1 MKKKYL
7 PILLIAAAV
16 LIVLAWSFSG
26 EAEEEKEITTTAFV
40 GNFQDLVVSSGEL
53 IAKNSEDILGPNGL
67 QRYGLYNVQISDIIP
82 EGSYVEQGDFV
93 CSLDKSD
100 INTKINDVLVE
111 LEKAESQYTQT
122 KLDTSLTLREKR
134 NELENLAFQIKQKQ
148 IELEQSAYEPPATI
162 QRLRLD
168 LEKLRQDLTQSEEN
182 YQIKKQQSTAKM
194 IEAGAELQ
202 QKKNRLE
209 KLQELMGQFTITAPK
224 SGMLIYKREWDG
236 DKRKTGSTISP
247 WDPAV
252 ATLPDLSEMLSKTYI
267 NEVDI
272 RKVKTGQEV
281 ALGLDAFPDIEL
293 SGSVTKV
300 ANVGETR
307 KGSDTKV
314 FEVEIVV
321 NESDSTYRP
330 GMTTSNQILT
340 NEISAVLQIPLE
352 AIYAQDDMSFVY
364 LKEGVGITKKQV
376 QLGAANDE
384 FVIIKKGISEG
395 DEVYLSEPVSARNQE
410 IQTLSSQTA
419 ALP

>member
-1 MKKKYL
+1 MKKKHL
-7 PILLIAAAV
+7 PFILIA
-16 LIVLAWSFSG
+16 IVVVIVVAWSFSS
-26 EAEEEKEITTTAFV
+26 ESEEEQEITTTAFI

-53 IAKNSEDILGPNGL
+53 IAKNSEDILGPNGM
-67 QRYGLYNVQISDIIP
+67 QRYGLYNVQIAEIVP

-100 INTKINDVLVE
+100 INTKINDVLVD

-134 NELENLAFQIKQKQ
+134 NELANLAFQIRQKK

-162 QRLRLD
+162 QRLKLD
-168 LEKLRQDLTQSEEN
+168 LEKLEQDLTRSAEN
-182 YQIKKQQSTAKM
+182 YQIKKRQSTAKM

-209 KLQELMGQFTITAPK
+209 KLEELMGQFTINAPK
-224 SGMLIYKREWDG
+224 SGMVIYKREWDG
-236 DKRKTGSTISP
+236 EKRKTGSTISP

-252 ATLPDLSEMLSKTYI
+252 ATLPDLSQMLSKTYI

-272 RKVKTGQEV
+272 RKVKTGQIV
-281 ALGLDAFPDIEL
+281 ALGLDAFPDIQL
-293 SGSVTKV
+293 SGTVTQV

-314 FEVEIVV
+314 FEVEITV

-340 NEISAVLQIPLE
+340 NEINDVLQIPLE
-352 AIYAQDDMSFVY
+352 AVYAQDNMSFVY
-364 LKEGVGITKKQV
+364 VKDGVTIKKQQI
-376 QLGAANDE
+376 QLGPANDE
-384 FVIIKKGISEG
+384 FVIVENGIEEG
-395 DEVYLSEPVSARNQE
+395 TEVYLSEPVSARDQE
-410 IQTLSSQTA
+410 IQTLTA
-419 ALP
+419 NTAGL

>member
-1 MKKKYL
+1 
-7 PILLIAAAV
+7 
-16 LIVLAWSFSG
+16 
-26 EAEEEKEITTTAFV
+26 ITATAFV
-40 GNFQDLVVSSGEL
+40 DDFQDLVVSSGEL

-67 QRYGLYNVQISDIIP
+67 QRYGLYNVQISEIIP
-82 EGSYVEQGDFV
+82 EGSYVEEGDFV

-100 INTKINDVLVE
+100 INTKINDVMVE

-134 NELENLAFQIKQKQ
+134 NELANLAFQIKQKG

-162 QRLRLD
+162 QRLKLD
-168 LEKLRQDLTQSEEN
+168 LEKLEQDLEQAKEN
-182 YQIKKQQSTAKM
+182 YSIKKRQSTAKM
-194 IEAGAELQ
+194 VEAGAELQ

-209 KLQELMGQFTITAPK
+209 KLQELMGQFTIKAPK
-224 SGMLIYKREWDG
+224 TGMVIYKREWDG

-272 RKVKTGQEV
+272 RKVKTGQKV
-281 ALGLDAFPDIEL
+281 VLGLDAFPDIQL
-293 SGSVTKV
+293 SGTVTKV

-307 KGSDTKV
+307 KGADTKV
-314 FEVEIVV
+314 FEVEISV

-340 NEISAVLQIPLE
+340 NEIPKVLQIPLE
-352 AIYAQDDMSFVY
+352 AVYASDNVSFVY
-364 LKEGVGITKKQV
+364 LKNGVSVTKKEV
-376 QLGAANDE
+376 RLGVANDE
-384 FVIIKKGISEG
+384 FVIIEEGIQEG
-395 DEVYLSEPVSARNQE
+395 DEVYLSEPASARTQE
-410 IQTLSSQTA
+410 IQTLTA
-419 ALP
+419 SASARP